1 MHGHLQSITYSSLAT
16 INWVSINT
24 RPKPIMD
31 HSYPAVVECV
41 RESQTLTREL
51 RIESQEAVQILV
63 NNICD
68 FFRGRGNNTE
78 AFWFPYQDRIR
89 QGKKVKTYCLRLKIG

>member
-1 MHGHLQSITYSSLAT
+1 M
-16 INWVSINT
+16 N
-24 RPKPIMD
+24 
-31 HSYPAVVECV
+31 HSYPARVVVVECV
-41 RESQTLTREL
+41 RESQTLTRGL

-68 FFRGRGNNTE
+68 FFRGRANNTE